1 MPEIFSTTTG
11 DGIISILK
19 SQSGAWV
26 AARTATSATAN
37 SSGVRDFNGTRAQNT
52 SGRGAEIAQIGRCF
66 FTFDTSGISV
76 TPSSATLKIRGL
88 FRNNADVIAVR
99 STHTT
104 PTLANGDFD
113 ALHNSSTELGDT
125 DGSGGGSLASVSG
138 LTYSAEIS
146 TWSTS
151 GYNDITLNSTALSDM
166 ASLDIFKVA
175 LIEYDMDYLDVAP
188 VGSAFRGAGMYFADN
203 SGTSFDPKID
213 YVEGVAGYGHSVLG
227 VASGNISKV
236 KGVATAN
243 IGKVIGVD

>member
-138 LTYSAEIS
+138 LTY
-146 TWSTS
+146 
-151 GYNDITLNSTALSDM
+151 
-166 ASLDIFKVA
+166 LDIFKVA